1 MKKLEKNMSSG
12 YSIFWTDEANTNY
25 DNIINYL
32 STHWTIKE
40 KIEFTRKL
48 ENRIQVI
55 KQFPEIF
62 PKSSFNIN
70 THRAVFTEHITIY
83 YSVEKK
89 IIKIYSL
96 FDVRQDP
103 KKLKIKE

>member
-1 MKKLEKNMSSG
+1 MSSG
-12 YSIFWTDEANTNY
+12 YSILWTDEANSNY
-25 DNIINYL
+25 DTIINYL
-32 STHWTIKE
+32 DNNWTIKE
-40 KIEFTRKL
+40 KSDFVKKL
-48 ENRIQVI
+48 EKRLEVI

-62 PKSSFNIN
+62 PKSFLSPN
-70 THRAVFTEHITIY
+70 THRSILTEQITFY
-83 YSVEKK
+83 YSIEKK

>member
-1 MKKLEKNMSSG
+1 MNSG

-32 STHWTIKE
+32 SIHWSIKE
-40 KIEFTRKL
+40 KTEFVRKL
-48 ENRIQVI
+48 EKRIEVI

-62 PKSSFNIN
+62 PKSSLYIN
-70 THRAVFTEHITIY
+70 THRAVLTEQITIY
-83 YSVEKK
+83 YSIEKE

-96 FDVRQDP
+96 FEVRQDP
-103 KKLKIKE
+103 NKLKIKK